1 MSNPRIPY
9 ELSGQLPPLAPLDGK
24 RLLVHLVVNVEH
36 WPFAAPMPRKLLGGP
51 HGRDNVPDL
60 PNFSW
65 VEYGM
70 RAGLPRI
77 LRALAAR
84 GLPASASMNASV
96 IDAYPAA
103 AAAILQAGWEV
114 VGHGLTQRSLPGTD
128 EAAVV
133 AQTLDRLEAF
143 TGTRPRGW
151 LGPGLAETLD
161 TPDVLAAAGIEF
173 VYDWMIDDVPL
184 WLSATPAP
192 IVAMPYTIELNDSVM
207 YAAQWHPAEEFE
219 RRVAATLAALEEE
232 TAGTAKVLTLGLHPH
247 LIGVPHRIAA
257 FERSLDRLLA
267 SPQTTF
273 TTGARMLSWYT
284 EQVPW
289 CGTVF
294 RTPDRA
300 G

>member
-1 MSNPRIPY
+1 VEIVSNPRIPY
-9 ELSGQLPPLAPLDGK
+9 ELSDQLPPLRPLGDK

-36 WPFAAPMPRKLLGGP
+36 WPFDAPMPRKLLGSP

-60 PNFSW
+60 PNFGW

-96 IDAYPAA
+96 IEAYPAA
-103 AAAILQAGWEV
+103 AAAILDAGWEL
-114 VGHGLTQRSLPGTD
+114 VGHGLTQRSLPGSD

-133 AQTLDRLEAF
+133 AEALDRLEAF
-143 TGTRPRGW
+143 SGTRPRGW
-151 LGPGLAETLD
+151 LGPGLAETVH
-161 TPDVLAAAGIEF
+161 TPDVLAAAGIEY

-184 WLSATPAP
+184 WLSATPRP
-192 IVAMPYTIELNDSVM
+192 IVAMPYTMELNDSVM
-207 YAAQWHPAEEFE
+207 YAGQWHPAQEFE
-219 RRVAATLAALEEE
+219 RRVTATLAALEQE
-232 TAGTAKVLTLGLHPH
+232 TADSAKVLTLGLHPH
-247 LIGVPHRIAA
+247 LVGVAHRIAA

-273 TTGARMLSWYT
+273 TTGASMLSWYT
-284 EQVPW
+284 AQVSGPSQPA
-289 CGTVF
+289 T
-294 RTPDRA
+294 
-300 G
+300 